1 MKSGFSI
8 SNRRAVVGVCFALVV
23 MVWFV
28 FGQSLSFD
36 FVNYDDGQ
44 YVYGNS
50 FISGGL
56 TSEGLHQIA
65 TQPHSANW
73 HPLTSLTHM
82 LDCQI
87 YDLVPAGH
95 RLTNIL
101 LHMATAISLFL
112 VLRSMTGSLWRSA
125 FVAALFAVH
134 PLRVESV
141 VWISERKDVLSGL
154 FFMLTL
160 GAYTRYARVAG
171 GGWRVTG
178 RYYLAVVLFF
188 VLGLLSKSMLVTL
201 PFVLLLVDWH
211 RAWGVEHGADGAGS
225 PGWWWRRFVEKIPLF
240 LLSALFCG
248 IAIWAQGLAIASVE
262 VMSIPWRIGNALL
275 SYVTYM
281 KQMILPTGLAVLYPA
296 HREALSLWSVG
307 FSLILLAGITTVVLR
322 ERQKRPYLLTG
333 WFWYLGMLVP
343 VIGIMQVGGQAH
355 ADRYT
360 YLPQIG
366 LGILIAWLAGD
377 WAVSGRRRKLAA
389 VMAALTLVGLMLAAR
404 VQVGYWRDSVS
415 LWSRALACT
424 TNNYVAHSNLGAA
437 LFVNGNTS
445 AAIDHFEQAL
455 RINPRQAETFNNLA
469 SAYADEG
476 RYPEAVAAARLALR
490 LAKSQNP
497 AVVEAIRTRLL
508 EYQTHLSKGV
518 SP

>member
-1 MKSGFSI
+1 MESGSSI
-8 SNRRAVVGVCFALVV
+8 SSRRAVVGICFALV
-23 MVWFV
+23 MTIWFV
-28 FGQSLSFD
+28 FGQSFSFD

-56 TSEGLHQIA
+56 TLEGLHKIA

-101 LHMATAISLFL
+101 LHMATAVSLFL
-112 VLRSMTGSLWRSA
+112 VLRSMTGSFWRSA
-125 FVAALFAVH
+125 FVAFLFAVH

-160 GAYTRYARVAG
+160 GAYLRYVRHPFSVAR
-171 GGWRVTG
+171 
-178 RYYLAVVLFF
+178 YLLVLLLF

-201 PFVLLLVDWH
+201 PFVLLLLDYW
-211 RAWGVEHGADGAGS
+211 
-225 PGWWWRRFVEKIPLF
+225 PLKRFQTLETKRPVVRLILEKIPLF
-240 LLSALFCG
+240 LLSAAFCG
-248 IAIWAQGLAIASVE
+248 IAIWAQGRAVASVE
-262 VMSIPWRIGNALL
+262 FLSVPWRIGNALV

-281 KQMILPTGLAVLYPA
+281 RQMILPTGLAVLYPA
-296 HREALSLWSVG
+296 HRESLSLWSVG
-307 FSLILLAGITTVVLR
+307 FSLILLAGITAVVLR
-322 ERQKRPYLLTG
+322 ERQKHPYLLTG
-333 WFWYLGMLVP
+333 WFWYLGMLIP
-343 VIGIMQVGGQAH
+343 VIGILQVGGQAH

-366 LGILIAWLAGD
+366 LGILLAWRAGD
-377 WAVSGRRRKLAA
+377 WAVSDCRRRLAGVIA
-389 VMAALTLVGLMLAAR
+389 IVLLGGIVSAAR
-404 VQVGYWRDSVS
+404 VQVSYWRDSVS
-415 LWSRALACT
+415 LWSRALAFT
-424 TNNYVAHSNLGAA
+424 KNNFVAHSNLGVA

-445 AAIDHFEQAL
+445 AAINHFEQAL
-455 RINPRQAETFNNLA
+455 RINPRQAETLNNLA

-476 RYPEAVAAARLALR
+476 RYPEAVAAAQLALR
-490 LAKSQNP
+490 LAVSQNP
-497 AVVEAIRTRLL
+497 AVVETIRTRLL
-508 EYQTHLSKGV
+508 EYQSHLNKEV